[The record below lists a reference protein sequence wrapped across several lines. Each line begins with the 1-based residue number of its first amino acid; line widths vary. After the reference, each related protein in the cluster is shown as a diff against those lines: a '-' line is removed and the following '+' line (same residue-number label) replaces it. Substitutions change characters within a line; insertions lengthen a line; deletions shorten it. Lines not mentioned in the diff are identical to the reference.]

1 MNIKGKTMFLKIIIK
16 KLSSLLL
23 WVDSVLGDALMV
35 RRAEKKAKTAEA
47 ATVTARMAPR
57 M

>member
-1 MNIKGKTMFLKIIIK
+1 MFLKTIIK
-16 KLSSLLL
+16 KLSSLLP
-23 WVDSVLGDALMV
+23 WVDSVLDDALIV

-47 ATVTARMAPR
+47 ATVTARSAPR